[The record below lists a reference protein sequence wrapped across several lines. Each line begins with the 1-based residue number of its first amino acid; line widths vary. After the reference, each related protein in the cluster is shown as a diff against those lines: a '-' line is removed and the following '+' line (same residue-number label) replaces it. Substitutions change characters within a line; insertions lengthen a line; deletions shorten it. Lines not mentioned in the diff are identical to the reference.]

1 MKSKEIQTL
10 APTDLSTNGWLK
22 LVALQLSILIEA
34 VATETPKVEQLPQVQ
49 EKRGP
54 GRPRKVA

>member
-1 MKSKEIQTL
+1 MTSKEIQL
-10 APTDLSTNGWLK
+10 IAPTDLSANAWLK
-22 LVALQLSILIEA
+22 TIALQLSILIEA
-34 VATETPKVEQLPQVQ
+34 LASEDPSVQPTP